1 MDIADVIAQ
10 IEEELTW
17 REDELRFLRNQ
28 LSNMTD
34 EEDKMRYRK
43 SLVVMLY
50 SYYEG
55 FCKASFQI
63 YINTINQSFLARNLV
78 NDYISTA
85 SMNEVFLTYHN
96 ESKKSPHFN
105 KELPDDSKLHR
116 YSRQVDF
123 IQALENIWEEIVTIP
138 ENIVDTESNLKP
150 VVLRKILYRL
160 GFQYD
165 CFKQYEGQIN
175 LLLERRNSV
184 AHGAMKEGFTKEKYD
199 TIERAALDIMT
210 ELKKL
215 IVDALIYRNYLKHSD
230 QCS

>member
-1 MDIADVIAQ
+1 MEVADIIAQ

-17 REDELRFLRNQ
+17 RTDELRFLRNQ
-28 LSNMTD
+28 LANMTS

-55 FCKASFQI
+55 FCKSAFQI
-63 YINTINQSFLARNLV
+63 YIGTINNSLLPRNTV
-78 NDYISTA
+78 NDYITTA
-85 SMNEVFLTYHN
+85 SLNEVFLTYHN
-96 ESKKSPHFN
+96 ESKKSSYFN

-116 YSRQVDF
+116 YSRQVEF
-123 IQALENIWEEIVTIP
+123 IKAMDNLWDEFVTIP

-165 CFKQYEGQIN
+165 CFKQYEGEIN
-175 LLLERRNSV
+175 LLLERRNNV
-184 AHGAMKEGFTKEKYD
+184 AHGAEKEGLQKEKYEA
-199 TIERAALDIMT
+199 IETAALKIMT

-215 IVDALIYRNYLKHSD
+215 VVDALIYKSYLRQTS
-230 QCS
+230 